1 MVEWPCGGAGAGGA
15 AGLMLFSTQGFLLL
29 FLPVVLM
36 LYYLC
41 APVRRVRQ
49 GVMIAASVV
58 FYGLWDWR
66 FVPFLVGMTLLN
78 WGLACL
84 WGRTRDRA
92 WLLGGIVF
100 NLCVLVF
107 FKDANWLAGVLA
119 AARGQVHN
127 PWDIVLPLGLSFFVF
142 QKISYL
148 VDLMRGRA
156 PVYGVVDFLEF
167 VTFFPQLIA
176 GPIVRHNEIVPQ
188 FAQSP
193 RNGAMWEN
201 LSRGAMLL
209 LIGLAK
215 KAGLADTLAGLC
227 DPVFALVAQGHMP
240 TPGQAWLA
248 ALAYTLQIYFD
259 FSGYSDMAIGMAL
272 MFGLRLPFNFDA
284 PYRSVSIRDFWRR
297 WHMTLS
303 RFLRDYLYIPMGG
316 NRCGAVRQGCNL
328 GATMLLA
335 GAWHGAGW
343 TYLAWG
349 GLHGGALAVAH
360 WWGRGG
366 NRMPALAGWALT
378 MLFIMLSWVIFR
390 APDMGAARMMLLAMA
405 GGGHDHAA
413 TGHHGVV
420 LVMAL
425 VVALVGPSSQRAILR
440 DMPPA
445 PWIAV
450 AGGIAFVLLI
460 LLIGGRI
467 PDPFIYF
474 QF

>member
-1 MVEWPCGGAGAGGA
+1 
-15 AGLMLFSTQGFLLL
+15 MLFSTQGFLLG
-29 FLPVVLM
+29 FLPVVLV

-41 APVRRVRQ
+41 APVRRARQ
-49 GVMIAASVV
+49 GLMIAASLV

-78 WGLACL
+78 WALACL
-84 WGRTRDRA
+84 WGRTRRRA
-92 WLLGGIVF
+92 WLLGGIAF
-100 NLCVLVF
+100 NICVLVF
-107 FKDANWLAGVLA
+107 FKDANWLAGVIA
-119 AARGQVHN
+119 ALRGQAFH

-148 VDLMRGRA
+148 VDLLRGQA
-156 PVYGVVDFLEF
+156 PVYGLVDFLEF

-209 LIGLAK
+209 LVGLAK
-215 KAGLADTLAGLC
+215 KAGLADTLASLC
-227 DPVFALVAQGHMP
+227 DPVFALLAQGHVPGM
-240 TPGQAWLA
+240 GQAWLA

-272 MFGLRLPFNFDA
+272 MFGLRLPFNFEA

-316 NRCGAVRQGCNL
+316 NRCGAARQACNL
-328 GATMLLA
+328 GATMLF
-335 GAWHGAGW
+335 
-343 TYLAWG
+343 
-349 GLHGGALAVAH
+349 V
-360 WWGRGG
+360 
-366 NRMPALAGWALT
+366 
-378 MLFIMLSWVIFR
+378 MLSWVVFR
-390 APDMGAARMMLLAMA
+390 APDMGAARTMLLAMA
-405 GGGHDHAA
+405 GMGGHDHAA

-420 LVMAL
+420 LVIAMA
-425 VVALVGPSSQRAILR
+425 VAVVGPSSQRAILR

-445 PWIAV
+445 PWVAV

>member
-1 MVEWPCGGAGAGGA
+1 
-15 AGLMLFSTQGFLLL
+15 MLFSTQGFLLG
-29 FLPVVLM
+29 FLPVVLV

-41 APVRRVRQ
+41 APVRRARQ
-49 GVMIAASVV
+49 GLMIAASLV

-78 WGLACL
+78 WALACL
-84 WGRTRDRA
+84 WGRTRRRA
-92 WLLGGIVF
+92 WLLGGIAF
-100 NLCVLVF
+100 NICVLVF
-107 FKDANWLAGVLA
+107 FKDANWLAGVIA
-119 AARGQVHN
+119 ALRGQAFH

-148 VDLMRGRA
+148 VDLMRGQA
-156 PVYGVVDFLEF
+156 PVYGLVDFLEF

-209 LIGLAK
+209 LVGLAK
-215 KAGLADTLAGLC
+215 KAGLADTLASLC
-227 DPVFALVAQGHMP
+227 DPVFALLAQGHVPGM
-240 TPGQAWLA
+240 GQAWLA

-272 MFGLRLPFNFDA
+272 MFGLRLPFNFEA

-316 NRCGAVRQGCNL
+316 NRCGAARQACNL

-343 TYLAWG
+343 TYLVWG
-349 GLHGGALAVAH
+349 GLHGGVLAVAH
-360 WWGRGG
+360 WWGRRGG
-366 NRMPALAGWALT
+366 TMPALAGWVVT
-378 MLFIMLSWVIFR
+378 MLFVMLSWVVFR
-390 APDMGAARMMLLAMA
+390 APDLGAARTMLLAMA
-405 GGGHDHAA
+405 GMGGHDHAA

-420 LVMAL
+420 LAIAMA
-425 VVALVGPSSQRAILR
+425 VAVVGPSSQRAILR

-445 PWIAV
+445 PWVAV